1 MKATEAYPYNPNGSP
16 GGSTAL
22 TSEDGR
28 ATIMMPHPERM
39 FRASQFSWHPKEW
52 QENSP
57 WLQLFLNAREW
68 VR

>member
-1 MKATEAYPYNPNGSP
+1 MVAQM
-16 GGSTAL
+16 GSTAL

-39 FRASQFSWHPKEW
+39 FRTTQFSWHPAEW
-52 QENSP
+52 DENSP

-68 VR
+68 VG